1 MFVKRCLPQ
10 NEDTGKPSACH
21 KISYRRGGD
30 RQITPTLNCRDNF
43 LPLGCTTVTTFL
55 AGTGYNQHRMRWLP
69 HFNLSHGGRR
79 IVLALVAVLL
89 PIGILSF
96 MQYRSM
102 VDLEAKTKVAVKE
115 NLRQTLQVIERKI
128 EERFEG
134 LAKET
139 LLPIGELGGGERQNS
154 EEIERH
160 FAAVLSSHPEIE
172 QLFFISHCSCR
183 AKEEHRAY
191 FFTQEGLRSI
201 DYSKLDEDMDAH
213 NALRAY
219 EKARLS
225 GSHLPAAGE
234 DFLFWQNSC
243 ASCLS
248 KEKNHLQTYILYS
261 VHSLDKR
268 EHIGFA
274 GIVFN
279 VDYIKQQFLA
289 QSISEVLQSP
299 DIALADSNLSLA
311 IFDEAKQEIYANTK
325 GRVEYEV
332 KAAFSRPFPQWE
344 MGLGFKET
352 TIGALARSNFH
363 KNLLL
368 TLLVLSILIFGIV
381 RILQATSREL
391 KLAQAKSEFVSNVS
405 HELKTPLTMIRLFA
419 EILSLGKV
427 KTPEKAQEYYHII
440 ENESRRLSQM
450 IDNILDF
457 SRMEAGRKN
466 YQLVE
471 SDVGQLVEGVIKSYE
486 YQMISSGFQLQV
498 DIQHDLPAIKIDS
511 DAISQAVLN
520 LLSNAVKYS
529 DKIKKI
535 NVRVFQSGQN
545 IGVEVSDC
553 GIGIPRSEHRKIF
566 EKFHRVSTGLVHNT
580 KGSGLGLSL
589 VKHIVEAHQGQI
601 LVESIQGEGS
611 RFTLLLPISEEMA
624 ADGKASSGTGGY
636 EVAES
641 LNN

>member
-1 MFVKRCLPQ
+1 
-10 NEDTGKPSACH
+10 
-21 KISYRRGGD
+21 
-30 RQITPTLNCRDNF
+30 
-43 LPLGCTTVTTFL
+43 
-55 AGTGYNQHRMRWLP
+55 MRWLP
-69 HFNLSHGGRR
+69 HFNLSHGGRH
-79 IVLALVAVLL
+79 ILLALVAVLL

-115 NLRQTLQVIERKI
+115 NLRQTLQGIERKM

-134 LAKET
+134 LARVA
-139 LLPIGELGGGERQNS
+139 LLPVGELGGAEKEDSQ
-154 EEIERH
+154 EIKSH
-160 FAAVLSSHPEIE
+160 FAAVLSQHPEIE
-172 QLFFISHCSCR
+172 QIFFISHCSCR
-183 AKEEHRAY
+183 AKEEHHAY
-191 FFTQEGLRSI
+191 FFTQEGLRSV
-201 DYSKLDEDMDAH
+201 DYSKLNEDVDTH
-213 NALRAY
+213 NARRAH
-219 EKARLS
+219 EKAVLS
-225 GSHLPAAGE
+225 GSHMPATGQ

-248 KEKNHLQTYILYS
+248 KGKNHPQTYIFYS
-261 VHSLDKR
+261 VHSPDRR

-274 GIVFN
+274 GIVLN
-279 VDYIKQQFLA
+279 ADYIRQQFLA
-289 QSISEVLQSP
+289 QTIPQVLQSP
-299 DIALADSNLSLA
+299 DLALADSNLSLA
-311 IFDEAKQEIYANTK
+311 IFDEAKNVIYANTK
-325 GRVEYEV
+325 GSVEYEV

-344 MGLGFKET
+344 IGLGFKET
-352 TIGALARSNFH
+352 TIGALARSNFR

-381 RILQATSREL
+381 RVLQATGREL
-391 KLAQAKSEFVSNVS
+391 KLAQAKSDFVSNVS

-427 KTPEKAQEYYHII
+427 RSPEKAQEYYHII

-471 SDVGQLVEGVIKSYE
+471 SEVGQLVEGVIKSYE
-486 YQMISSGFQLQV
+486 YQMISAGFQLQV
-498 DIQHDLPAIKIDS
+498 DIQHNLPVIRIDPE
-511 DAISQAVLN
+511 AISQTVLN

-529 DKIKKI
+529 DKIKRI
-535 NVRVFQSGQN
+535 SVRVFQSGQN
-545 IGVEVSDC
+545 IAVEVSDS
-553 GIGIPRSEHRKIF
+553 GIGIPRSEHQKIF
-566 EKFHRVSTGLVHNT
+566 EKFHRVATGLVHNT

-589 VKHIVEAHQGQI
+589 VKHVVEAHQGQI
-601 LVESIQGEGS
+601 LVQSVPGEGS
-611 RFTLLLPISEEMA
+611 RFTLLLPLSGETA
-624 ADGKASSGTGGY
+624 TTRKKSAGTGGY